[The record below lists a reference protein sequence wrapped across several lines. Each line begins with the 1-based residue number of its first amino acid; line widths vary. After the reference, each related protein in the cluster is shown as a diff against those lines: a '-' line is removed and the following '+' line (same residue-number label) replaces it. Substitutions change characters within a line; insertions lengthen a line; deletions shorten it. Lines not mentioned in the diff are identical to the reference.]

1 MAHIQPI
8 TPPLGRPLNV
18 FERPLEDLT
27 PEELQHRRNILET
40 RKMER
45 ENNERETAD
54 KQMASAR
61 KANADNMVQVHAF
74 ELATQAACTHI
85 KPRGMGTALAG
96 QKTHKGYYV
105 YVCQYCSKI
114 FSDPP
119 QKETERVPGH
129 LHPDMSMV
137 GGPH

>member
-54 KQMASAR
+54 NQSTVLRYSVTRRRKRQSAFPGIYIR
-61 KANADNMVQVHAF
+61 ICRWWVDLTNF
-74 ELATQAACTHI
+74 E
-85 KPRGMGTALAG
+85 K
-96 QKTHKGYYV
+96 
-105 YVCQYCSKI
+105 
-114 FSDPP
+114 
-119 QKETERVPGH
+119 
-129 LHPDMSMV
+129 V
-137 GGPH
+137 GKYF